1 MQRQTLRTAV
11 PLTRISTPQQAP
23 AFHAFVQG
31 LLTQST
37 WKEFRDYQG

>member
-11 PLTRISTPQQAP
+11 PLTKISTPQQAP
-23 AFHAFVQG
+23 AFHAFVLG
-31 LLTQST
+31 LLAQPA